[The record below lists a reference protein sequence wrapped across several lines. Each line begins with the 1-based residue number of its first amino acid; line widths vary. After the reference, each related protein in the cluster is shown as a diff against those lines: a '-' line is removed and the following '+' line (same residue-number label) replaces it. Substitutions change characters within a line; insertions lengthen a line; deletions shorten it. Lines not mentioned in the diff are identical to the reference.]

1 MKQDQNVVVHY
12 IKCEIHLTSRL
23 QHPHQQVHTSH
34 TLYQASNAPLHSA
47 TSSSSLLFSTRNKVH
62 KAQLWMSAFRSPS
75 TAVLSQAP
83 LVFFS
88 PLLGS
93 PFLKHLIS
101 AIGKLWLGSLFT
113 WAPSQYLRS
122 YAVWAL
128 CKIWWVFIL
137 QNKNQRKAKLSNT
150 HQVRWG
156 SWSIFWKRNKRT
168 SLASKESFCEFT
180 FLTRELPKW
189 R

>member
-1 MKQDQNVVVHY
+1 M
-12 IKCEIHLTSRL
+12 
-23 QHPHQQVHTSH
+23 
-34 TLYQASNAPLHSA
+34 
-47 TSSSSLLFSTRNKVH
+47 
-62 KAQLWMSAFRSPS
+62 QLCTTS
-75 TAVLSQAP
+75 TARFIWLHGYSIHTNKCTPVTLFTRLAMHLCIQPRRQAP
-83 LVFFS
+83 CSSPLETKCTKLSCGCLPSEIPPQLSWARHHLFFFS

-113 WAPSQYLRS
+113 WAPSQYLCS